1 MRARRVFAFLTANL
15 FFSALLAYGQ
25 DSQSLAETARQ
36 SRMQK
41 QQKETPAKDAAPRAT
56 DGQTAKTSRVIT
68 NDDIPEHVGSTQ
80 TLENSPHP
88 YRAVYS
94 PSSTGAGKTSAD
106 QWKSRIQAQKDTI
119 ASLQREIASLSASI
133 HFPENCLPRT
143 CAQRNERQLEKENRV
158 GIMNH
163 QLDEQRRHLE
173 ELQESARKEG
183 YGSSVYDP

>member
-1 MRARRVFAFLTANL
+1 MRARRVLAFLTAHL

-25 DSQSLAETARQ
+25 DSQSLAEAARQ
-36 SRMQK
+36 SRMQR
-41 QQKETPAKDAAPRAT
+41 QQKDTQAKDAAPSAT
-56 DGQTAKTSRVIT
+56 EAQPAKTYRVIT
-68 NDDIPEHVGSTQ
+68 NDDIPEHEGSTQ

-88 YRAVYS
+88 YRAAYS
-94 PSSTGAGKTSAD
+94 PSSTGARKTSAD

-119 ASLQREIASLSASI
+119 ESMRREIASLSASI

-158 GIMNH
+158 EIMNH
-163 QLDEQRRHLE
+163 QLDEQRRRLE

>member
-25 DSQSLAETARQ
+25 DSQSLAEAARQ
-36 SRMQK
+36 SRTQK
-41 QQKETPAKDAAPRAT
+41 QQKNTQVKDAAPSAT
-56 DGQTAKTSRVIT
+56 DAQPAKTSRVIT
-68 NDDIPEHVGSTQ
+68 NDDIPEHEGSTQ
-80 TLENSPHP
+80 ALENSPHP
-88 YRAVYS
+88 YRAAYA
-94 PSSTGAGKTSAD
+94 PSSTGKTSAD

-119 ASLQREIASLSASI
+119 ASMQREIASLGASI

-163 QLDEQRRHLE
+163 QLDEQRRRLE